1 MTLIVSLQYVTILM
15 RADNKGQGGTLA
27 LVALLTHYVGGSR
40 YAWLTLILG
49 VFATALFYGASM
61 ITPAISGLSAAEG
74 LTVVH
79 EQLEPLVIPLPL
91 LLMTI
96 RTPPCRECRVRFC
109 SI

>member
-49 VFATALFYGASM
+49 VFATALFYGDSM
-61 ITPAISGLSAAEG
+61 ITPAISVLSAVEG
-74 LTVVH
+74 LTVVNA
-79 EQLEPLVIPLPL
+79 QLEPLVIPIAL
-91 LLMTI
+91 I
-96 RTPPCRECRVRFC
+96 YRKRVVEGK
-109 SI
+109 SV